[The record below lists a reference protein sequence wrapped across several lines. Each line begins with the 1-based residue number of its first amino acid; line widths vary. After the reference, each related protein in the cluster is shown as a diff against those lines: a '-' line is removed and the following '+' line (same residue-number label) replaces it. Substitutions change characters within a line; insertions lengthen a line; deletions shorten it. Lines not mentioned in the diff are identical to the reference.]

1 MTDEQTPVADQAAR
15 LAALDIEQSFI
26 VQAPAGSGKTGLL
39 TQRCLALLSRAA
51 EPEEILAITFTHKAA
66 GEMRSRILGSLQ
78 RATDATP
85 PALAHERRTWELAR
99 EALLQD
105 EAQGWQLL
113 LNPGRLRIQTIDALC
128 ASLTRQMPLL
138 SAFGAQPSI
147 ADDAAYLYIE
157 AARKA
162 LADIESGESWSPS
175 VERLLR
181 HLDNNLQ
188 RVEDLLASMLARRDH
203 WLRHLADRNAPHI
216 QRHELETVLHH
227 IIEEHLATLVE
238 SAPAELGQELAALA
252 VYAAGNLERDGV
264 ESAVRDCAHL
274 VSWPGQSI
282 IELPQWQGLAS
293 LLLTNEGGW
302 RRQITKTQGFPP
314 AAKSQQA
321 SDNGKAEIK
330 SRMITL
336 LDRLRD
342 HEEFRQQLS
351 ELSSLP
357 TPTFSE
363 AQWQILQAMI
373 ELLPIAVAHLEL
385 VFRAR
390 GAVDFSEI
398 AQRAVQALGAD
409 EQPTDLAL
417 AMDYR
422 IRHILVDEFQDTSLS
437 QFQLLERL
445 TAGWMGEAGR
455 TLFLV
460 GDPMQSIYRFREAE
474 VALYLRARRH
484 GIGSIR
490 LNPLSLSV
498 NFRSGDNVVAWFN
511 TAFAKIFPRH
521 EDLTTGA
528 VTYASSLPF
537 HVTDGNRAVE
547 LYPAFTDAPEQEA
560 EQVVSIIQR
569 QRQQDPQQTVAI
581 LVRARSHLTSIAGA
595 LNRAGLSY
603 RALEIE
609 HLGKRQPVLDLV
621 MLTRALLHLADRV
634 AWIAVLRA
642 PWCGLTLADIERL
655 IGGERNRTVWEL
667 IQDPSRL
674 SLLSDDSRHRVVA
687 MAGVIEGALRRRQR
701 LPTHQWIYGCW
712 LALGG
717 PATLPSARDIDDCE
731 RFFQLLQ
738 KMEADAVVLTAGS
751 LEAQLE
757 KLYAGTDTQADE
769 RLQVMTIHKAK
780 GLEFDTVILP
790 GLGRKPPSRS
800 RQLLTW
806 AERARDDGR
815 SDLILAPIAASGEDN
830 DAVSAYLHYLDRK
843 REQNESVR
851 LLYVAA
857 TRAKRSLHLLGHTSF
872 KEEKDAQELQSPTVG
887 SLLATLWPAVADEFE
902 QAFEQLA
909 DATVTPASETTG
921 SNIYASVA
929 GIERLQSDWALPAAF
944 RVTGAEAA
952 TGEMPIEYSWVGP
965 GARHVGTVVHRLLEH
980 IVQRGIDSWQQGR
993 SDALIAN
1000 VRKELTRLGVPL
1012 VDIDLSVARTL
1023 KAIDKTLADERGR
1036 WLLNSAHQDSHCEY
1050 ALVWYD
1056 EDKGWATSVIDR
1068 TFVDNNGVRWIID
1081 YKTSTHTGGGLDAF
1095 LDREQERYRGQLNR
1109 YAGIMRSIENR
1120 PIRLGLYFPLLGGW
1134 REWGYTNEAN
1144 QE

>member
-1 MTDEQTPVADQAAR
+1 MADDQKPAADQAAR
-15 LAALDIEQSFI
+15 LAALDTEQSFI

-39 TQRCLALLSRAA
+39 TQRFLALLSRAA

-78 RATDATP
+78 RGTDATP
-85 PALAHERRTWELAR
+85 PVAAHERRTWELAR
-99 EALLQD
+99 KALQQD
-105 EAQGWQLL
+105 EEQGWQLL

-203 WLRHLADRNAPHI
+203 WLRHLADRDARHI
-216 QRHELETVLHH
+216 QRHELESVLCR
-227 IIEEHLATLVE
+227 IIEEHLAVLAE
-238 SAPAELGQELAALA
+238 LAPAELGPELAALA
-252 VYAAGNLERDGV
+252 VYAASNLERDGV

-274 VSWPGQSI
+274 TSWPGDSLV
-282 IELPQWQGLAS
+282 ELPQWHGLAT
-293 LLLTNEGGW
+293 LLLTGEGAW
-302 RRQITKTQGFPP
+302 RKQVTKTQGFPP
-314 AAKSQQA
+314 AVKTKQA
-321 SDNGKAEIK
+321 IDNGNGEFK
-330 SRMITL
+330 SRITAL

-342 HEEFRQQLS
+342 AEEFRQQLAD
-351 ELSSLP
+351 LSSLP
-357 TPTFSE
+357 APTFSE

-390 GAVDFSEI
+390 GSVDFSEI
-398 AQRAVQALGAD
+398 SQRAVLALGAD

-484 GIGSIR
+484 GIGSVR
-490 LNPLSLSV
+490 LVPLNLSV
-498 NFRSGDNVVAWFN
+498 NFRSRDNVVAWFN
-511 TAFAKIFPRH
+511 KAFDRIFPRH

-528 VTYASSLPF
+528 VTYAFSEPL
-537 HVTDGNRAVE
+537 HIGDGNSTVE
-547 LYPAFTDAPEQEA
+547 LYPAFSDTPEQEA
-560 EQVVSIIQR
+560 GQVVSIIQH
-569 QRQQDPQQTVAI
+569 QRQQDPQQTIAI
-581 LVRARSHLTSIAGA
+581 LVRARSHLTSIVGA
-595 LNRAGLSY
+595 LSRAGLSY

-655 IGGERNRTVWEL
+655 IGDERNRTVWDL
-667 IQDPSRL
+667 MQDHSRL
-674 SLLSDDSRHRVVA
+674 TRLSDDARQRVA
-687 MAGVIEGALRRRQR
+687 AIAGVVDGVLRRRQR
-701 LPTHQWIYGCW
+701 LPIHQWIYGCW

-717 PATLPSARDIDDCE
+717 PATLPAARDIDDCE

-738 KMEADAVVLTAGS
+738 KMEADAVAITAGS
-751 LEAQLE
+751 LQAQLE

-830 DAVSAYLHYLDRK
+830 DAVSTYLHYLDRK

-857 TRAKRSLHLLGHTSF
+857 TRAKRSLHLLGHTSV
-872 KEEKDAQELQSPTVG
+872 KEDKDVRELQSPTAG
-887 SLLATLWPAVADEFE
+887 SLLATLWPAVAEEFE
-902 QAFEQLA
+902 QQFRQHAE
-909 DATVTPASETTG
+909 ATTVAGETSTANG
-921 SNIYASVA
+921 IYSAVA
-929 GIERLQSDWALPAAF
+929 GIERLQRDWMLPPGFSVASGET
-944 RVTGAEAA
+944 VTSE
-952 TGEMPIEYSWVGP
+952 TPVEYSWVGP
-965 GARHVGTVVHRLLEH
+965 GARHVGTIVHRLLEH
-980 IVQRGIDSWQQGR
+980 IVQHGTGSWQKGR
-993 SDALIAN
+993 SEVLVAN

-1012 VDIDLSVARTL
+1012 ADIDASITL
-1023 KAIDKTLADERGR
+1023 ALQAVDKALADERGR
-1036 WLLNSAHQDSHCEY
+1036 WLLSNEHQDSRCEY
-1050 ALVWYD
+1050 TLISYD
-1056 EDKGWATSVIDR
+1056 KDKGWITSVIDR
-1068 TFVDNNGVRWIID
+1068 TFVDDKGVRWIID
-1081 YKTSTHTGGGLDAF
+1081 YKTSTHSGGGLEAF
-1095 LDREQERYRGQLNR
+1095 LSRERERYQGQLDR
-1109 YAGIMRSIENR
+1109 YAEIMLSIEQR
-1120 PIRLGLYFPLLGGW
+1120 PVRLGLYFPLLGGW
-1134 REWGYTNEAN
+1134 REWEYGGA
-1144 QE
+1144 QS